1 MYATGE
7 FARLEP
13 GRKVAFTWHHS
24 REPEAARI
32 QFTLKAAGEATALTL
47 KHTGGTGRKWAAVT
61 PVARANWENA
71 LENLQSVVETGIDLR
86 LARRPRMGILVADY
100 NTEIA
105 ARLGAPLGMGVR
117 VGGTAEG
124 SGAQASGLQADDVI
138 VRLGNKQVSNYDSL
152 GGILDSR
159 QAGDVLPVVF
169 YRGGQKHT
177 AALELSAFQMPEVPP
192 TAEALVEASQAIY
205 REFNAAVSE
214 MIAGVTEAEAGRQ
227 PAPGEWSVKEL
238 LAHLVACER
247 DLQSWAAELLNGG
260 NNAGEAQDSLEY
272 RPNVTVRLAALVA
285 RYPTLPA
292 LLEELERS
300 QAETLALLAA
310 LPDEFVRRKHLYRR
324 LAFWMIDMP
333 PGHIKEH
340 RDQFTQAI
348 AAARPGAG

>member
-1 MYATGE
+1 MAQKPHTFQTKRTINAPPAEVYHALTNPTALRDWLANAVQVEPRPGGRLYFWWSSSVHATGG
-7 FARLEP
+7 FTRLEP

-138 VRLGNKQVSNYDSL
+138 VRLGNKQVSN
-152 GGILDSR
+152 
-159 QAGDVLPVVF
+159 
-169 YRGGQKHT
+169 
-177 AALELSAFQMPEVPP
+177 
-192 TAEALVEASQAIY
+192 
-205 REFNAAVSE
+205 
-214 MIAGVTEAEAGRQ
+214 
-227 PAPGEWSVKEL
+227 
-238 LAHLVACER
+238 
-247 DLQSWAAELLNGG
+247 
-260 NNAGEAQDSLEY
+260 
-272 RPNVTVRLAALVA
+272 
-285 RYPTLPA
+285 
-292 LLEELERS
+292 
-300 QAETLALLAA
+300 
-310 LPDEFVRRKHLYRR
+310 
-324 LAFWMIDMP
+324 
-333 PGHIKEH
+333 
-340 RDQFTQAI
+340 
-348 AAARPGAG
+348 